1 MIVPERKPEL
11 AYGFLFVLLKGS
23 IVERGGKLMN
33 DYEIANQAYKD
44 TVKIAEAL
52 ASSGR
57 VIPNDDFVAFIEA
70 VYNKLV
76 EIQKL

>member
-1 MIVPERKPEL
+1 
-11 AYGFLFVLLKGS
+11 
-23 IVERGGKLMN
+23 MN
-33 DYEIANQAYKD
+33 GYEIVNQAYKD

-57 VIPNDDFVAFIEA
+57 VMPNDDFVAFIDA

-76 EIQKL
+76 EIQNL